1 MADDNKIVITIE
13 ADDNASQKIDQIS
26 RSLRNLDKDSQTGT
40 SSATGNLSSFISKL
54 EDGIGKVNSAT
65 RHYNSVMSGFNR
77 TVTRLVSEAG
87 SAVYDFTTQS
97 IDNFTEFSR
106 QHAAVLGAM
115 AADYDNTAESQRKF
129 FEDSQKLKEQAMQI
143 GTYGATGQGS
153 LITTTEVSGAQEA
166 LIKAGIST
174 DQILNTSVLND
185 VLTFAQ
191 ANNLST
197 DSAVETAVTLGNQF
211 NIPIE
216 EWGSMLDK
224 ISHTADMSVVDVS
237 DITQSLKWASG
248 ISAGLDRPL
257 EEVLGMITILGDFGL
272 KGSQAGTGIQSLLT
286 RLLTGDTT
294 VITDAQA
301 EVAPGNALEK
311 FYEFEKIAKPDGNLL
326 PMSDVIEELNATME
340 GMTDEEQAW
349 FAKKLFGLYQMKS
362 AYALLNGEDVD
373 LEEVIREITE
383 QSDGTNQN
391 KLDLLLNSQYGK
403 LTTLGNLVEGT
414 KTDLG
419 ERLSPFVTAVRDELF
434 AFLSADGNYNIN
446 FDNLRTALDESCD
459 LIEEKYG
466 SAIANAVRG
475 IGDLAIDFTQIGA
488 QIAPE
493 LGKGLLEVFSSAFS
507 GDFFGEDGAF
517 ADWGTMI
524 DNMNLSVEGLP
535 ENLQGLGSAV
545 VSAIDWFGKLVA
557 LNVASE
563 IAELISSVL
572 QILTIAGGAVINVA
586 GAVVVNGTGA
596 GGAGV
601 AGVGGSATAGAA
613 SKLSGATKFGTA
625 DDVAKFV
632 GTSTDDVL
640 AHLGQQAS
648 YSIDDVARYMNT
660 STDDLI
666 KTCGSQI
673 DEVIASGAASVDEIV
688 TGSGTLF
695 GSLSKFGKILSVA
708 GTLYQLGA
716 GGYEAYNEFK
726 AGDTKAGVET
736 IGGTAGS
743 LGGGFAGA
751 ALGTLLFPGI
761 GTVAG
766 AILGSIGGDKLGS
779 EAAGNAYNNFDNA
792 KLNYGTFAAAI
803 PLIGEW
809 IKKDGTISQK
819 QIDAA
824 KESERNT
831 QEERYGI
838 KPSDYGMP
846 TIFDELYDGK
856 TGKIPFD
863 PIISDLQ
870 NAKDYPIA
878 WGRKESEYGMNVDE
892 AKSWQDSKSYNDYIE
907 ALGGAKQALIDTQK
921 ELESQMIQIKKGDKG
936 YDEKLDKEKRGQY
949 SVWTGTQAEL
959 DKYMKGKTFFT
970 DPTKDS
976 KGTIADPYILSGLA
990 TDIKNAI
997 ISGLQKSQTSDKE
1010 AITDKTTGQ
1019 LNITSNSTTLTGEL
1033 QIPNVSQLM
1042 PQGYAALSEKGKQD
1056 LIQNEINNN
1065 IQIDDSVTMTP
1076 SFHVSP
1082 PSVSVNVSCVGATAT
1097 VKKSVLNSG
1106 QGSLLNSWYSRTSS
1120 QYGKTKP

>member
-26 RSLRNLDKDSQTGT
+26 RSLKNLDKDSQTGT
-40 SSATGNLSSFISKL
+40 SSATSNLSNFISKL
-54 EDGIGKVNSAT
+54 ENGISQVNSAT

-77 TVTRLVSEAG
+77 TVIGLVKDAG
-87 SAVYDFTTQS
+87 SAIYDFTSDS
-97 IDNFTEFSR
+97 INNFTEFSK
-106 QHAAVLGAM
+106 QHATVLGAM
-115 AADYDNTAESQRKF
+115 AADYDNTAASQRKF
-129 FEDSQKLKEQAMQI
+129 FEDSQKLKNQAMQI
-143 GTYGATGQGS
+143 GTYGSTGQGS
-153 LITTTEVSGAQEA
+153 LISVTEVSAAQEE
-166 LIKAGIST
+166 LVKAGIPV
-174 DQILNTSVLND
+174 DQILNTNVLSD

-191 ANNLST
+191 ANGLST
-197 DSAVETAVTLGNQF
+197 SSAIETAVTLGNQF
-211 NIPIE
+211 NIPIN

-272 KGSQAGTGIQSLLT
+272 KGSQAGTGIQALLT

-301 EVAPGNALEK
+301 EIAPGNALKK
-311 FYEFEKIAKPDGNLL
+311 FYEFEKVAKPDGNLL

-391 KLDLLLNSQYGK
+391 KLDLLLNSQYGQMAS
-403 LTTLGNLVEGT
+403 LSMLVEGT

-419 ERLSPFVTAVRDELF
+419 ERLNPFVNAIRDELF
-434 AFLSADGNYNIN
+434 AFLSADGNYEIN
-446 FDNLRTALDESCD
+446 FNNLRTALDEACD

-475 IGDLAIDFTQIGA
+475 IGDLAIDFTQIGVE
-488 QIAPE
+488 IAPE

-507 GDFFGEDGAF
+507 GDLFGEDGAF

-524 DNMNLSVEGLP
+524 SNMHLAVDGLP
-535 ENLQGLGSAV
+535 EDLQGLGDAV
-545 VSAIDWFGKLVA
+545 VSTIDWFGKLVT

-563 IAELISSVL
+563 IAELVSSVL
-572 QILTIAGGAVINVA
+572 QILTIAGGAVINVT
-586 GAVVVNGTGA
+586 GAVVVNGNGT

-601 AGVGGSATAGAA
+601 GSAGGAAAGVGAA
-613 SKLSGATKFGTA
+613 SKLSGKTVFGTA
-625 DDVAKFV
+625 DEVAKFT
-632 GTSTDDVL
+632 GTSADDV
-640 AHLGQQAS
+640 AMYLGKQAS

-666 KTCGSQI
+666 KTCGAQI
-673 DEVIASGAASVDEIV
+673 DDVVKSGAASVDDV
-688 TGSGTLF
+688 VKGSGTLF
-695 GSLSKFGKILSVA
+695 GSLSKFGKTLGIL
-708 GTLYQLGA
+708 GTLYQIGA
-716 GGYEAYNEFK
+716 GGYEAYNEFN

-743 LGGGFAGA
+743 LGGGAAGA
-751 ALGTLLFPGI
+751 VFGTMLFPGL

-779 EAAGNAYNNFDNA
+779 YAFGNAYNNFDNA
-792 KLNYGTFAAAI
+792 NTNYGTWAAAL
-803 PLIGEW
+803 PLIGQW
-809 IKKDGTISQK
+809 FKKDGTLTQ
-819 QIDAA
+819 QQLDAVN
-824 KESERNT
+824 ESERNT
-831 QEERYGI
+831 QEKRYGI
-838 KPSDYGMP
+838 KPSDFGMP
-846 TIFDELYDGK
+846 DIFDDLYDGK
-856 TGKIPFD
+856 TGKIPFES
-863 PIISDLQ
+863 ILSDLQ
-870 NAKDYPIA
+870 LAKEYPLT
-878 WGRKESEYGMNVDE
+878 WGRKESEYGMNADE
-892 AKSWQDSKSYNDYIE
+892 AMTWQDSKAYQDYMS
-907 ALGGAKQALIDTQK
+907 ALNGAKQTLVETQE
-921 ELESQMIQIKKGDKG
+921 ELGAQMVQIKKGDKG
-936 YDEKLDKEKRGQY
+936 YDPKLDTRNSGQY

-959 DKYMKGKTFFT
+959 DKYLEGKTFIGSSSS
-970 DPTKDS
+970 DK
-976 KGTIADPYILSGLA
+976 KGTISDPYMLSSLPN
-990 TDIKNAI
+990 DIKEAVV
-997 ISGLQKSQTSDKE
+997 SGVSQATVNS
-1010 AITDKTTGQ
+1010 GQ
-1019 LNITSNSTTLTGEL
+1019 L
-1033 QIPNVSQLM
+1033 QIPNMMALAKQLM
-1042 PQGYAALSEKGKQD
+1042 PQGYAALSEKGQQD
-1056 LIQNEINNN
+1056 LIQNEINNQ

-1076 SFHVSP
+1076 SFFVSP
-1082 PSVSVNVSCVGATAT
+1082 PNVNVNVTCTGATAT
-1097 VKKSVLNSG
+1097 VTKSVLNPG
-1106 QGSLLNSWYSRTSS
+1106 QTTLLNSWYSRTSS